1 MDKENVCPLIVPMFA
16 APLFD
21 MLTTEMLTQ
30 LRICDELLGFC
41 ATPNVTTHTVE
52 EFNTR
57 VLSTKPEIIQNDDFV
72 NSLYKDIL
80 ADPNPRSTL
89 TFLHLSDIH
98 LDT

>member
-1 MDKENVCPLIVPMFA
+1 
-16 APLFD
+16 
-21 MLTTEMLTQ
+21 
-30 LRICDELLGFC
+30 
-41 ATPNVTTHTVE
+41 VE

-57 VLSTKPEIIQNDDFV
+57 VLAQKPEIIQNDDFV

-80 ADPNPRSTL
+80 ADPNPRPTL